1 MTVRGGHNAETRGG
15 EDITALFQRDPHAP
29 DLTDTILN
37 EVAHRRRFLKRRERA
52 KVQSTRYALAAC
64 GLALLSGV
72 AIVHRLSPDTL
83 RLTPAGAPVAT
94 LAEAVETDR
103 AASEQRLA
111 DAAREVRGLT
121 DSLLGSG
128 PLGLSPSVAD
138 IEARA
143 RAASSPRVMAGGS
156 GLDAGL
162 EFTFPASPPMLIT
175 GPMLAA
181 DLRALI
187 EHPLVAS
194 QIRLT
199 DEGSEEAD
207 LLLNDERASLLRN
220 APRIDLPDLWSE
232 STLPATPEQP

>member
-1 MTVRGGHNAETRGG
+1 MTGSGGPNTETRGG
-15 EDITALFQRDPHAP
+15 EDITALFQRDLHAP
-29 DLTDTILN
+29 DLTNSILD

-52 KVQSTRYALAAC
+52 KVKSTRYALAAC

-83 RLTPAGAPVAT
+83 RLTPADAPVAT
-94 LAEAVETDR
+94 LAEAVESDR
-103 AASEQRLA
+103 AASEERLA

-128 PLGLSPSVAD
+128 SLGLSPGVAQ

-143 RAASSPRVMAGGS
+143 RASASPRVMAGGS
-156 GLDAGL
+156 GLDGST
-162 EFTFPASPPMLIT
+162 EFAFPAAPPTLIT

-194 QIRLT
+194 QIRLPM
-199 DEGSEEAD
+199 DGSEAD
-207 LLLNDERASLLRN
+207 LLLDDEAARLLRQ
-220 APRIDLPDLWSE
+220 APRIELPDLWADPS
-232 STLPATPEQP
+232 PAAPEQP

>member
-1 MTVRGGHNAETRGG
+1 MTRSGGHNTETRGG
-15 EDITALFQRDPHAP
+15 EDITALFRRDLHAP
-29 DLTDTILN
+29 DLTDTILG

-52 KVQSTRYALAAC
+52 KVRSTRYALAAC

-72 AIVHRLSPDTL
+72 AIVHRLSPDAL
-83 RLTPAGAPVAT
+83 RLTPIDAPVAT

-111 DAAREVRGLT
+111 HAAREVRGLT

-128 PLGLSPSVAD
+128 SLGLSPSVAD

-143 RAASSPRVMAGGS
+143 RAASSPRIMAGGS
-156 GLDAGL
+156 GLDDGL

-194 QIRLT
+194 QVRLT
-199 DEGSEEAD
+199 EEGSEAD
-207 LLLNDERASLLRN
+207 LLLDDERARLLRR
-220 APRIDLPDLWSE
+220 APSIDLPDLWSE
-232 STLPATPEQP
+232 STPAGTPRQP